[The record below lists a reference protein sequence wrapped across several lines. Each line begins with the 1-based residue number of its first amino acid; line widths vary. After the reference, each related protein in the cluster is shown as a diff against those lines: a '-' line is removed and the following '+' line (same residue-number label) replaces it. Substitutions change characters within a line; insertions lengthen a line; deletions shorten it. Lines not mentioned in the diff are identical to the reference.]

1 MLLNTI
7 NRIANH
13 EPQPFI
19 APIPISNMT
28 KVFTLQDE
36 IPYWFTAN
44 VIDTGWFLLHPGN
57 TVASNYP
64 YAYAERTATAI
75 ERLKYLEQLPRF
87 HVIALFPI
95 DNNWLVMPFNISDAN
110 QRGWDNGR
118 PRLMYL
124 PEGSIGDC
132 QVVHARQLGNILL
145 YDAPAQIL
153 LMRKSKE
160 SIIAKEIVR
169 VELERMKNEV
179 AKLERLKKL
188 QSVEGRIDES
198 LKHSGAELVDWK
210 LNVDGEYKIEWTYN
224 GNGYTTM
231 VDSKLRVVS
240 AGVCLDGTDNWHSL
254 STIVHVMEDRRK
266 EIESGDHGDW

>member
-1 MLLNTI
+1 MLNTI

-19 APIPISNMT
+19 APIPIGDMT
-28 KVFTLQDE
+28 KVLTIQDE
-36 IPYWFTAN
+36 IPYWFYVNPHDGA
-44 VIDTGWFLLHPGN
+44 GWYELRPLKDRAITN
-57 TVASNYP
+57 RN
-64 YAYAERTATAI
+64 ATAI

-95 DNNWLVMPFNISDAN
+95 DDNWLVMPFNISDAN
-110 QRGWDNGR
+110 QRGWANGE

-124 PEGSIGDC
+124 PEGNIGDC
-132 QVVHARQLGNILL
+132 QVVHARKLGNILL
-145 YDAPAQIL
+145 YDAPAQIRL
-153 LMRKSKE
+153 IKKSKE
-160 SIIAKEIVR
+160 SKIAIGIIDDEINKTKKEI
-169 VELERMKNEV
+169 
-179 AKLERLKKL
+179 AKLERIKKL
-188 QSVEGRIDES
+188 QSVEGRIGES

-266 EIESGDHGDW
+266 EIENGDHDDW